1 MEWHIGANI
10 MWVDCSYYVIEKSN
24 LNRLGLKIKKF
35 KAIAKASLALGMLA
49 TGVIT
54 SNVQSVQAKTEAKQ
68 QSESELKH
76 YYNKPFFERKNVTGY
91 GFTDKGQHYL
101 EVTVGQQHSLITLL
115 GSDKDKYNKDVNPNL
130 DVFVVREGDSRQATN
145 YSIGGVTKTNSGQYY
160 DYVNVTLLEVK
171 NRNKDPQSS
180 IYYIPKEDIS
190 LKELDFKLRKQ
201 LISQSGLYS
210 NGLKQ
215 GQITITMNDGTTHTI
230 DLSQKLEK
238 ERMGESI
245 DGRQIQ
251 KILVEMK

>member
-1 MEWHIGANI
+1 M
-10 MWVDCSYYVIEKSN
+10 
-24 LNRLGLKIKKF
+24 KF

-54 SNVQSVQAKTEAKQ
+54 SNVQSVQAKTEVKQ

-76 YYNKPFFERKNVTGY
+76 YYNKPILERKNVTGY
-91 GFTDKGQHYL
+91 KYTEHGKDYIDVIVDNQYS
-101 EVTVGQQHSLITLL
+101 QIALL
-115 GSDKDKYNKDVNPNL
+115 GSDKDKFKDGENSNI
-130 DVFVVREGDSRQATN
+130 DVFILREGDSRQATN

-171 NRNKDPQSS
+171 NGNKDPQSS

-245 DGRQIQ
+245 DGREIQ
-251 KILVEMK
+251 KILVEIK

>member
-1 MEWHIGANI
+1 M
-10 MWVDCSYYVIEKSN
+10 
-24 LNRLGLKIKKF
+24 KF

-54 SNVQSVQAKTEAKQ
+54 SNVQSVQAKTEVKQ
-68 QSESELKH
+68 QSEADLKL
-76 YYNKPFFERKNVTGY
+76 YYNGPSFEYKKVTGY
-91 GFTDKGQHYL
+91 GFIEGEDRFIDFIYNGQYNKI
-101 EVTVGQQHSLITLL
+101 SLV
-115 GSDKDKYNKDVNPNL
+115 GSDKDKYNEEVNPDI
-130 DVFVVREGDSRQATN
+130 DVFVVREGNGRQADN
-145 YSIGGVTKTNSGQYY
+145 HSIGGITKTNRGVYY
-160 DYVNVTLLEVK
+160 DYIHTPILEIK
-171 NRNKDPQSS
+171 KGKEEPQSS
-180 IYYIPKEDIS
+180 LYQIYKEDIS

>member
-1 MEWHIGANI
+1 M
-10 MWVDCSYYVIEKSN
+10 
-24 LNRLGLKIKKF
+24 KF

-54 SNVQSVQAKTEAKQ
+54 SNVQSVQAKTEVKQ
-68 QSESELKH
+68 QSEADLKL
-76 YYNKPFFERKNVTGY
+76 YYNGPSFEYKKVTGY
-91 GFTDKGQHYL
+91 GFIEGKDRFIDFIYNGQYNKI
-101 EVTVGQQHSLITLL
+101 SLV
-115 GSDKDKYNKDVNPNL
+115 GSDEDKYNEEVNPDI
-130 DVFVVREGDSRQATN
+130 DVFVVREGNGRQADN
-145 YSIGGVTKTNSGQYY
+145 HSIGGITKTNRGVYY
-160 DYVNVTLLEVK
+160 DYIHTPILEIK
-171 NRNKDPQSS
+171 KGKEEPQSS
-180 IYYIPKEDIS
+180 LYQIYKEDIS

>member
-1 MEWHIGANI
+1 M
-10 MWVDCSYYVIEKSN
+10 
-24 LNRLGLKIKKF
+24 KF

-54 SNVQSVQAKTEAKQ
+54 SNTQSVQAKTEVKQ

-91 GFTDKGQHYL
+91 KYTENGKDYMEVATDHQYY
-101 EVTVGQQHSLITLL
+101 QISLL
-115 GSDKDKYNKDVNPNL
+115 GPDI
-130 DVFVVREGDSRQATN
+130 FVVREGDSRQAAN
-145 YSIGGVTKTNSGQYY
+145 YSIGGVTKTNSQPFI
-160 DYVNVTLLEVK
+160 DYIHTPILEIK
-171 NRNKDPQSS
+171 KGKEEPQSS
-180 IYYIPKEDIS
+180 LYQIYKEDIS

-251 KILVEMK
+251 KILVEIN

>member
-1 MEWHIGANI
+1 M
-10 MWVDCSYYVIEKSN
+10 
-24 LNRLGLKIKKF
+24 KF

-54 SNVQSVQAKTEAKQ
+54 SNVQSVQAKTEVKQ
-68 QSESELKH
+68 QSEADLKL
-76 YYNKPFFERKNVTGY
+76 YYNGPSFEYKKVTGY
-91 GFTDKGQHYL
+91 GFIEGKDRFIDFIYNGQYNKI
-101 EVTVGQQHSLITLL
+101 SLV
-115 GSDKDKYNKDVNPNL
+115 GSDKDKYNEEVNPDI
-130 DVFVVREGDSRQATN
+130 DVFVVREGNGRQADN
-145 YSIGGVTKTNSGQYY
+145 HSIGGITKTNRGVYY
-160 DYVNVTLLEVK
+160 DYIYTPILEIK
-171 NRNKDPQSS
+171 KDKEEPQSS
-180 IYYIPKEDIS
+180 LYQIYKEDIS

>member
-1 MEWHIGANI
+1 M
-10 MWVDCSYYVIEKSN
+10 
-24 LNRLGLKIKKF
+24 KF

-54 SNVQSVQAKTEAKQ
+54 SNVQSVQAKTEVKQ
-68 QSESELKH
+68 QSEADLKL
-76 YYNKPFFERKNVTGY
+76 YYNGPSFEYKKVTGY
-91 GFTDKGQHYL
+91 GFIEGKDRFIDFIYNGQYNKI
-101 EVTVGQQHSLITLL
+101 SLV
-115 GSDKDKYNKDVNPNL
+115 GSDKDKYNEEVNPDI
-130 DVFVVREGDSRQATN
+130 DVFVVREGNGRQADN
-145 YSIGGVTKTNSGQYY
+145 HSIGGITKTNRGVYY
-160 DYVNVTLLEVK
+160 DYIHTPILEIK
-171 NRNKDPQSS
+171 KGKEEPQSS
-180 IYYIPKEDIS
+180 LYQIYKEDIS

-201 LISQSGLYS
+201 LINQSGLYS